1 MWSFE
6 SVLLLQQIRFTFQSK
21 SCTPAICRINCSKRQ
36 GGKKKTAQNVN
47 TTTSSSHWYVGW
59 AGHTSSSRLARM
71 RGCWKIW
78 TVSNGR
84 CYRRQTP
91 WGSHRAT
98 RKNMVFW
105 HLLMSWSPQVSYQP
119 EGRRSKRDSGE
130 KKESRW
136 EKKDSLLLLFN
147 VETDWK
153 VGTRH
158 EILHS
163 SRQHSLKFWLTLFK
177 FLHMK
182 PKWSSSSSLCAAE
195 P

>member
-1 MWSFE
+1 
-6 SVLLLQQIRFTFQSK
+6 
-21 SCTPAICRINCSKRQ
+21 
-36 GGKKKTAQNVN
+36 
-47 TTTSSSHWYVGW
+47 
-59 AGHTSSSRLARM
+59 M

-119 EGRRSKRDSGE
+119 EGRRSKRESGE

-136 EKKDSLLLLFN
+136 KKRTPCCFSLMWRQTEKLEHGMRFYIHLANIVWNSDWHYSNFSTWNPSGALHPVFVQQNYKELLRGCKMSKDRYRGLNST
-147 VETDWK
+147 VETSLENRYFC
-153 VGTRH
+153 RH
-158 EILHS
+158 IS
-163 SRQHSLKFWLTLFK
+163 NDN
-177 FLHMK
+177 
-182 PKWSSSSSLCAAE
+182 A
-195 P
+195 